1 MSRVNTLAGW
11 ARSRGRECRGGSE
24 TARFSAPSAGGS
36 PGGADASSRGWL
48 GASWDSGVHP
58 WAHRLGAP
66 SAGPSPVGE
75 PGTSLASWVGSCPPE
90 PGEASSPGLRAS
102 DSAFSCLEEFA
113 REECNCLA
121 AVVASGKVSSSES
134 RGCNCGESLLWS
146 CCTAAATARLPGQ
159 GDRSASG
166 AGWTQPSGRSHSGS
180 WGFFRGEPS
189 SHTSVCFDCLLFSVS
204 LSRSLEEVTSLGE
217 TDLAFG
223 LMGFSNPFLVFLLLP
238 AVNRVPNFPKT
249 GFLLFSSGGCALD

>member
-166 AGWTQPSGRSHSGS
+166 AEPAPALWPGAKPLAPGARAGCQAGTQNKSMKANPPMGAAARRERVEGWGGEVRGGGAGR
-180 WGFFRGEPS
+180 RG
-189 SHTSVCFDCLLFSVS
+189 
-204 LSRSLEEVTSLGE
+204 G
-217 TDLAFG
+217 
-223 LMGFSNPFLVFLLLP
+223 
-238 AVNRVPNFPKT
+238 
-249 GFLLFSSGGCALD
+249 